1 LSSFNLFKFEMSSN
15 SNTSLI
21 DGSQTIVR
29 SNIPV
34 PNGHILCHRKWQN
47 SELVKL
53 LRIKVE
59 TVFDDRLGIVD
70 FHLTDKVTVIYLTE
84 SEILQ
89 TANAKKKIV
98 KFRKGLHDSGDTMGL
113 ILAEKTRL
121 TSDAFIILQN
131 LAVIEFSMTMH
142 PVADAQAAT
151 ALLTSYIQGFSS
163 KAVNPLKLMPQ
174 ASMSTD
180 QSIMK
185 ALTSIPG
192 LGAKNAKTLILKFGS
207 LQNIALATH
216 REIVQAIGENMAEKL
231 RTFLDS

>member
-1 LSSFNLFKFEMSSN
+1 
-15 SNTSLI
+15 
-21 DGSQTIVR
+21 
-29 SNIPV
+29 
-34 PNGHILCHRKWQN
+34 
-47 SELVKL
+47 
-53 LRIKVE
+53 
-59 TVFDDRLGIVD
+59 
-70 FHLTDKVTVIYLTE
+70 
-84 SEILQ
+84 
-89 TANAKKKIV
+89 
-98 KFRKGLHDSGDTMGL
+98 MGL

-185 ALTSIPG
+185 GDLEYCLAQNHIRTLHLIH
-192 LGAKNAKTLILKFGS
+192 KTTRS
-207 LQNIALATH
+207 
-216 REIVQAIGENMAEKL
+216 
-231 RTFLDS
+231 SC